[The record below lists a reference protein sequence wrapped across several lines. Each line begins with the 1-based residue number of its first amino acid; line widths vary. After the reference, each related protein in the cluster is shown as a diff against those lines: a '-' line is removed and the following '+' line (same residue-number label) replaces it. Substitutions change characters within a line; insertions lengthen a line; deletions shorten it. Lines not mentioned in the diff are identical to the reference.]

1 MVLDIFGTYKGPSFR
16 APHFYTPSNKPPID
30 YLATIGAALRQ
41 ENFAI
46 SGLNRFSQ
54 WLVNTTHPEEK
65 EYDAWRDIRGTRYE
79 DHALLFA
86 SSRSK
91 ADTLA
96 IMAAIDRE
104 IADKKLLHDAG
115 AFGLISSLIAGT
127 IDPINLI
134 PLGGALTKISRI
146 PSIFKRVPLGFAAG
160 IGTGAVGAAA
170 QELGLYAT
178 QLTRTPEEV
187 QMGISGG
194 ALLGG
199 LLGGAASFLH
209 VPIDVAGNRVLMD
222 WEGRPLWHVKTDIVR
237 KTGMYSRDEFRADLI
252 HEWALPAEQVDAAL
266 AAFEATAVRRWAE
279 LNNKTIDDWYAEHL
293 GQAVAYSESE
303 LQAQIKLGKRSNR
316 LVSQMNIEPDELA
329 RKILSQSEGELF
341 RGASVFDFRNDGK
354 AILVALRGA
363 ADITTLLHE
372 LAHVQ
377 RKTLL
382 PSEIKVLEHFLG
394 VKDGK
399 WTRAA
404 EEKYV
409 ELVEQRIREKKWAEG
424 APDVVKPVLE
434 KFVQWIMDVWT
445 RLRET
450 PLAEEIHPQVKRII
464 EKYWVPYK
472 ESLPVPP
479 PSKSPSKIRAL
490 PKTLREWIAIN
501 KGKKP
506 IAAFKGTIPADF
518 MKTYRTKEHIDKKAI
533 YKFQKDYGL
542 PPGFFTGLNTR
553 DAINFESLFEQF
565 NKDYPHVFGVRQRD
579 VSIHVIDDIEA
590 KQKFFEMIIDK
601 NRWDDILDPDVAVK
615 QETLKSS
622 RGEQLDETFDYEA
635 YVQVKYHLENYFP
648 EIYAEIQEKKISIT
662 EWYKSLTKEQEDE
675 FFREIDKR
683 RFGISQVL
691 QKDVTARLKE
701 EWSVETVEALEEKLR
716 REGSDEERIA
726 IILENYLEDT
736 PATPARELF
745 TEEGELIPF
754 QKLPREAEYAQE
766 QLRKLFDA
774 VEKRG
779 TDVLFQK
786 LSSDSTVDSLD
797 IQPIPFIPDFALK
810 FMAKISPSTRLF
822 TSRYSK
828 AGARLAEQLI
838 NVSFYLGRHWNGEST
853 QAPPVEILAKK
864 KIGSYFSE
872 ASKSV
877 NDAFVKYRARIA
889 GEKIPDRATIG
900 KYVGLRTKDFIQQ
913 KILREQGIIDMDSF
927 KRLVFDAWGGKKIDI
942 PEVME
947 AARVRRELM
956 DRLGKELSDAGL
968 LTPELKELLNQGVG
982 HRPRIYNIWAI
993 EKYNRHF
1000 REIVKTQAEA
1010 AGLKVPGTGDL
1021 DEILDDIV
1029 RTHTGFLWFETRVD
1043 INNLDNLKG
1052 EQAKFLHKR
1061 FFNFSDEHL
1070 LNVEIKDK
1078 DGNVVDVVDFI
1089 QTDPDRVLLT
1099 YLNAVVPDLELK
1111 KRFGSIDLIKQ
1122 FKEISKDYNDKI
1134 DAAEGPTDDIT
1145 YERKAV
1151 LRDLLALRDRL
1162 RGVDRIVGDP
1172 RDPIRRGYNAI
1183 QRLNGTLYLGNV
1195 LLSSLADPGRAVMR
1209 YGLQPFQKALSS
1221 ALANPELWQQFKGWE
1236 RSIGAAVDVLTT
1248 PNSRWL
1254 EFADLTHPYQ
1264 GKNMVERGI
1273 GFLSDQFGLMTG
1285 LDIWTSQWKALTGL
1299 ITSHWILDAALILQ
1313 KELDEG
1319 KITLAENGA
1328 IDVTGGMS
1336 ILGQKRIQN
1345 LAQMNLNARELVE
1358 IAREF
1363 KKYGDSE
1370 NPDLWLPRTNEWQN
1384 KAIRDKFESAII
1396 QEMENTIVT
1405 PDIGDRPL
1413 IAGETGALGP
1423 LGPLMTQFWSFTFAS
1438 MQKVIMSGLQQRD
1451 KAVLQGV
1458 LAMTFL
1464 GGVSYAAK
1472 QLARGETPTTDP
1484 DEFLLEAIDNA
1495 GLLGIFSNINGFI
1508 EQLSK
1513 GNFGLHPLVGEG
1525 IMSRYQYREW
1535 PDILFGASASTLKN
1549 LTRVASVPFS
1559 WDMGEREINSA
1570 FNLIPY
1576 SRLWYWRWI
1585 FEHLRENSV
1594 DMLTP
1599 TGTE

>member
-30 YLATIGAALRQ
+30 YLATMGAALRQ

-104 IADKKLLHDAG
+104 IADKKLLYDAG

-146 PSIFKRVPLGFAAG
+146 PSIFKRVPLGLGAG

-363 ADITTLLHE
+363 ADITTVLHE

-382 PSEIKVLEHFLG
+382 PSEIKVLEHYLG

-424 APDVVKPVLE
+424 APDAVKPVLE

-472 ESLPVPP
+472 ESLPVP
-479 PSKSPSKIRAL
+479 SPS
-490 PKTLREWIAIN
+490 
-501 KGKKP
+501 
-506 IAAFKGTIPADF
+506 
-518 MKTYRTKEHIDKKAI
+518 
-533 YKFQKDYGL
+533 
-542 PPGFFTGLNTR
+542 
-553 DAINFESLFEQF
+553 
-565 NKDYPHVFGVRQRD
+565 
-579 VSIHVIDDIEA
+579 
-590 KQKFFEMIIDK
+590 
-601 NRWDDILDPDVAVK
+601 
-615 QETLKSS
+615 
-622 RGEQLDETFDYEA
+622 
-635 YVQVKYHLENYFP
+635 
-648 EIYAEIQEKKISIT
+648 
-662 EWYKSLTKEQEDE
+662 
-675 FFREIDKR
+675 
-683 RFGISQVL
+683 
-691 QKDVTARLKE
+691 
-701 EWSVETVEALEEKLR
+701 
-716 REGSDEERIA
+716 
-726 IILENYLEDT
+726 
-736 PATPARELF
+736 RELF

-786 LSSDSTVDSLD
+786 DEKSPADSTVDSLD
-797 IQPIPFIPDFALK
+797 IQPIPFVPDFALK
-810 FMAKISPSTRLF
+810 FMAKISPGSRLF
-822 TSRYSK
+822 TSKYSK

-853 QAPPVEILAKK
+853 QAPPVEILVKK

-913 KILREQGIIDMDSF
+913 KILREQGIMDMDSF
-927 KRLVFDAWGGKKIDI
+927 KRLVFDAWGGKKIEI

-1000 REIVKTQAEA
+1000 REIVKTQAAA

-1043 INNLDNLKG
+1043 INNLDNLEG

-1099 YLNAVVPDLELK
+1099 YLNAVIPDLELK

-1134 DAAEGPTDDIT
+1134 DAAEGLTDDIT
-1145 YERKAV
+1145 NERKAV

-1209 YGLQPFQKALSS
+1209 YGLQPFKKALSS

-1336 ILGQKRIQN
+1336 ILGQKRIQT

-1370 NPDLWLPRTNEWQN
+1370 NPDLWLPHTNEWQN

-1464 GGVSYAAK
+1464 GGVSYVAK

-1525 IMSRYQYREW
+1525 VMSRYQYRGW
-1535 PDILFGASASTLKN
+1535 TDILLGASASTIKN
-1549 LTRVASVPFS
+1549 LARVASVPFS
-1559 WDMGEREINSA
+1559 WDIEEREINSA